1 MKTRTSLFVIGI
13 LIAMLA
19 ASLLTVLALFLTGT
33 LAPNKPL
40 LEFSVKQIVAKEYDG
55 TPLTAANGDLLNED
69 GAETDEEVKSRFY
82 WVSGSNNLKEGHKVE
97 GRFYGS
103 QTDVGVSDSDLRV
116 KIYDEKDRDVTGE
129 YSIKVNN
136 CELRVL
142 KKAITV
148 VLQSQQI
155 QYSGKELPI
164 ENYKIYRGSL
174 TMITPDQEEAELVSG
189 QKLMI
194 SFPGK
199 FENVGD
205 KLPAVNDWKS
215 ENFKIYDLTGNDVTK
230 NYYIT
235 KGMVGNGTI
244 EIVPRIIKVK
254 ALDAEKYYDGTPIA
268 GKYEVIGSLAEGEYI
283 GEVEFEDRDGNAL
296 SADVG
301 TQKVRVAN
309 IAFYK
314 QDGYT
319 VVPAEN
325 YIWESDDDEVIGTF
339 TVNAR
344 PVTVRAK
351 DIVKIYDGEPL
362 SGEFV
367 ADLTLKGYE
376 VEGILEN
383 DNIINVCNGVYS
395 FTGATVKKDGVN
407 VTNNFTFH
415 YEKARVTILPI
426 QIQFRL
432 KSPAA
437 QTYNGE
443 VIKIPLADA
452 LNGLQN
458 SISEYILV
466 NELGGKEIA
475 GILEGVTNTDFQE
488 VCARTIKNADTY
500 SFSAELSD
508 EAVQKFG
515 NRGNVIF
522 EFSEG
527 QFKVEPARIRAQ
539 YNGNE
544 ADGSVSKI
552 YDGKEAKSALDSSN
566 VVLEEFNKI
575 ELSVVSASFKYND
588 MNVAHVKCGTYPLT
602 GNVVKI
608 ISFDSEDVSQNFTV
622 EPFAVSVKVE
632 KRTISAKPAES
643 VINYSVNSSAEINYN
658 KVGEIVRDLYASI
671 SFEGLAEGDRVGKT
685 EDDFELYYTL
695 KDSTATVYVDSLF
708 HVYNS
713 KGDDV
718 ADCYEFKN
726 DDEAV
731 LITICFT
738 VV

>member
-1 MKTRTSLFVIGI
+1 M
-13 LIAMLA
+13 
-19 ASLLTVLALFLTGT
+19 
-33 LAPNKPL
+33 
-40 LEFSVKQIVAKEYDG
+40 
-55 TPLTAANGDLLNED
+55 
-69 GAETDEEVKSRFY
+69 
-82 WVSGSNNLKEGHKVE
+82 
-97 GRFYGS
+97 
-103 QTDVGVSDSDLRV
+103 
-116 KIYDEKDRDVTGE
+116 
-129 YSIKVNN
+129 
-136 CELRVL
+136 
-142 KKAITV
+142 
-148 VLQSQQI
+148 
-155 QYSGKELPI
+155 
-164 ENYKIYRGSL
+164 
-174 TMITPDQEEAELVSG
+174 
-189 QKLMI
+189 
-194 SFPGK
+194 
-199 FENVGD
+199 
-205 KLPAVNDWKS
+205 
-215 ENFKIYDLTGNDVTK
+215 
-230 NYYIT
+230 
-235 KGMVGNGTI
+235 
-244 EIVPRIIKVK
+244 
-254 ALDAEKYYDGTPIA
+254 
-268 GKYEVIGSLAEGEYI
+268 
-283 GEVEFEDRDGNAL
+283 
-296 SADVG
+296 
-301 TQKVRVAN
+301 
-309 IAFYK
+309 
-314 QDGYT
+314 
-319 VVPAEN
+319 
-325 YIWESDDDEVIGTF
+325 
-339 TVNAR
+339 
-344 PVTVRAK
+344 
-351 DIVKIYDGEPL
+351 
-362 SGEFV
+362 
-367 ADLTLKGYE
+367 
-376 VEGILEN
+376 
-383 DNIINVCNGVYS
+383 
-395 FTGATVKKDGVN
+395 
-407 VTNNFTFH
+407 
-415 YEKARVTILPI
+415 PI

-508 EAVQKFG
+508 ETVQKFG

-608 ISFDSEDVSQNFTV
+608 ISSDSEDVSQNFTV